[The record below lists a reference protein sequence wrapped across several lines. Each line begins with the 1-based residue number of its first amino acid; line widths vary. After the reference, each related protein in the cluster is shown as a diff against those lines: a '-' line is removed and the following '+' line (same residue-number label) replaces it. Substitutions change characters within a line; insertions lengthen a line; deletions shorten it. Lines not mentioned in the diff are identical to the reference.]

1 MEARF
6 EGKIVVITGA
16 GSGIGRATAA
26 RFSREGANVACLDL
40 DEASAT
46 ETAKDVGGVA
56 VQVNVAEKPSVVE
69 AIGRVVADLGR
80 PDVVCNIAGIGK
92 FANSHEQ
99 PIEEWERIIAVNLTG
114 TFLVSQATLPHL
126 METHG
131 SIINTASNSGLMGQ
145 KYSAAYCASKGG
157 VVMLTKALANEYI
170 DKGVRVN
177 AVAPGGVD
185 TNIQKSFYD
194 LPEGADSKFFR
205 KIMSPLGMA
214 EPAEIASLFAYIASD
229 EARYMTGAIVTMDGG
244 ITS

>member
-1 MEARF
+1 
-6 EGKIVVITGA
+6 
-16 GSGIGRATAA
+16 
-26 RFSREGANVACLDL
+26 
-40 DEASAT
+40 
-46 ETAKDVGGVA
+46 
-56 VQVNVAEKPSVVE
+56 
-69 AIGRVVADLGR
+69 
-80 PDVVCNIAGIGK
+80 
-92 FANSHEQ
+92 
-99 PIEEWERIIAVNLTG
+99 
-114 TFLVSQATLPHL
+114 